1 MSMREEDRQKNNNC
15 PSRGLGLA
23 AAALGVGVGAA
34 LYYFLS
40 KKPENPDG
48 EGSTT
53 GWSCEQPH
61 AFMENNCNN
70 STTSFEDSYT
80 TVSEATT
87 TDTSIHSDSEDSFI
101 DVIPNLEESFSLSD
115 DEWDVSGSLDV
126 PSEERSSVSP
136 FRMMFGSLGAFFSP
150 RPSERRRRGSQ
161 EERDI
166 LRAQALSEEEQI
178 KFLNAQKFRE
188 RSWSLEECSIC
199 FEIMLKDQDLTS
211 LPCSHNFHSA
221 CLAPWLAEQ
230 QTCPNCRKAAE

>member
-61 AFMENNCNN
+61 TFNFLSDDTDIDTSMENNCNN

-80 TVSEATT
+80 TISETTT
-87 TDTSIHSDSEDSFI
+87 TDTSMHSDSEDSYI
-101 DVIPNLEESFSLSD
+101 NVTPNLEESLSE
-115 DEWDVSGSLDV
+115 DEWDVTGSLDI
-126 PSEERSSVSP
+126 PSEEGRISISVSP
-136 FRMMFGSLGAFFSP
+136 TWGFGALFGL
-150 RPSERRRRGSQ
+150 RPTERRLITSQ

-166 LRAQALSEEEQI
+166 LRAQA
-178 KFLNAQKFRE
+178 FRE

-211 LPCSHNFHSA
+211 LPCAHNFHSA

>member
-61 AFMENNCNN
+61 
-70 STTSFEDSYT
+70 T
-80 TVSEATT
+80 
-87 TDTSIHSDSEDSFI
+87 
-101 DVIPNLEESFSLSD
+101 L
-115 DEWDVSGSLDV
+115 
-126 PSEERSSVSP
+126 
-136 FRMMFGSLGAFFSP
+136 
-150 RPSERRRRGSQ
+150 SQ

-211 LPCSHNFHSA
+211 LPCAHNFHSA

>member
-61 AFMENNCNN
+61 TFNILFDESDTSMENNCNN
-70 STTSFEDSYT
+70 SSTSIEDSYT
-80 TVSEATT
+80 TISETTT
-87 TDTSIHSDSEDSFI
+87 TDTSIHSDSEDSYI
-101 DVIPNLEESFSLSD
+101 DVIPNLEESLSFSE
-115 DEWDVSGSLDV
+115 DEWDVTGSLDV

-136 FRMMFGSLGAFFSP
+136 VRMMFGSIGALFSP
-150 RPSERRRRGSQ
+150 RPSERRRGTSQ

-166 LRAQALSEEEQI
+166 MRAQA
-178 KFLNAQKFRE
+178 FRE

-211 LPCSHNFHSA
+211 LPCAHNFHSA